1 MLDIL
6 APRMVY
12 NEVSDTTGVFEVE
25 PLDRGFGHTFGNS
38 LRRVLLSSLEG
49 AAVTSIRIDGVQHEF
64 STIEGVR
71 EDVTDIILNLRG
83 LVCLLHGEAGEVE
96 VEVTKN
102 GPGVVTA
109 GEIQCPADLEILN
122 PELEIANL
130 NKGARLEMTITI
142 ARGIGYVPSDQ
153 NKGTNTT
160 IGVIPVDSAFSPVRR
175 VRYEVSAAR
184 VGQRTDYDKLTLEI
198 ETNGS
203 VSPRDAMAEA
213 AGTLITRLSMFANPA
228 AAQEVV
234 EVEEGAPKSELY
246 DVEIE
251 ELELGVRAFNCL
263 RRVGIETIGDL
274 LSKTEGELGAIP
286 NFGRKSIEE
295 VKEVLATQGLS
306 LRADD

>member
-1 MLDIL
+1 MLETL
-6 APRMVY
+6 APRMTY
-12 NEVSDTTGVFEVE
+12 DEVSETLGTFEVE
-25 PLDRGFGHTFGNS
+25 PLDRGFGNTFGNS

-71 EDVTDIILNLRG
+71 ENVIDIILNLRG
-83 LVCLLHGEAGEVE
+83 LVCRIHGEADDIE
-96 VEVTKN
+96 VEVTKR
-102 GPGVVTA
+102 GPGTVTA
-109 GEIQCPADLEILN
+109 GDIQCPADLEILN
-122 PELEIANL
+122 PDLEIANL
-130 NKGARLEMTITI
+130 NKGANLEMILTIS
-142 ARGIGYVPSDQ
+142 RGVGYVRSENQ
-153 NKGTNTT
+153 TTGGT

-175 VRYEVSAAR
+175 VRYEVGSAR

-198 ETNGS
+198 ETDGS
-203 VSPRDAMAEA
+203 VTPRDAMAHA
-213 AGTLITRLSMFANPA
+213 AETLISRLSMFANPVT
-228 AAQEVV
+228 AQEV
-234 EVEEGAPKSELY
+234 EPVEEESPQSELF

-295 VKEVLATQGLS
+295 VKEVLAAQGLN